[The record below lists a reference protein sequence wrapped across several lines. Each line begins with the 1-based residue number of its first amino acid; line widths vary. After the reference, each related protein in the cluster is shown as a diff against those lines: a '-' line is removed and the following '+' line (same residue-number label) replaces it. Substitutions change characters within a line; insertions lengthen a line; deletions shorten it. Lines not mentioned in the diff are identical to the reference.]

1 MRIVWKEVVGTQPE
15 KPLEVDTTSS
25 PSTVYLRKNIREE
38 ERVDAEA
45 NITNVWVYDEAQLTP
60 EEYKEYLEISQIF
73 TTPEMEVMKAQMEDQ
88 QLVLASVAANTEYAA
103 CLQELNM

>member
-1 MRIVWKEVVGTQPE
+1 MQITWKKVVGTQQE
-15 KPLEVDTTSS
+15 KPLEVDTISS
-25 PSTVYLRKNIREE
+25 PSTVYLRKNIIQAEQKSG
-38 ERVDAEA
+38 DAT
-45 NITNVWVYDEAQLTP
+45 ISVWEYEEAQLTP

-73 TTPEMEVMKAQMEDQ
+73 STPEMEALKTQMEDQ

>member
-1 MRIVWKEVVGTQPE
+1 MQIVWKEVVGTQQE

-25 PSTVYLRKNIREE
+25 PSTVYLRKNITKVEKKAGDE
-38 ERVDAEA
+38 TISAWKYE
-45 NITNVWVYDEAQLTP
+45 EAQLTP

-73 TTPEMEVMKAQMEDQ
+73 NTPEMEVMKTQMEDQ
-88 QLVLASVAANTEYAA
+88 QLVLASVAANTEYVA

>member
-1 MRIVWKEVVGTQPE
+1 MQIVWKEVVGTQLE
-15 KPLEVDTTSS
+15 KPLEVDKTSS
-25 PSTVYLRKNIREE
+25 PSTVYLRKNITQVEQQSG
-38 ERVDAEA
+38 DAKISAWKYE
-45 NITNVWVYDEAQLTP
+45 EAQLTL

-73 TTPEMEVMKAQMEDQ
+73 TTPEMEMMKTQMEDQ